1 VSVRSA
7 LSAPRT
13 QIVGPHYK
21 WLVLSNTTVGV
32 VLSGMN
38 ATSLMIALPVIFRG
52 IDLNPL
58 QPSNFPFLLWIMMG
72 YMLVLAAIVVTVGRI
87 GDIFGR
93 VRMYNLGFAVFTVAS
108 ILLSLVWSTGANGAL
123 ELVIMRMVQAI
134 GGALL
139 MANSAAIITDA
150 FPSDQLGLALGTN
163 MVAAIFGS
171 FFGILAGGLLSQV
184 GWRWVFMVN
193 VPFGVFGTVWAY
205 LKLKEIGVHIRARI
219 DWLGNIAFAGGLGMV
234 LVGVT
239 YGIEPYGTALTGW
252 GNPFVLGMILGGLAV
267 LGVFAVIELKVPDPM
282 FRLSLFRIRAF
293 TAGNLAGFL
302 AAVGRGGF
310 QFILIIWFQ
319 GIWLPQHGY
328 DFTVTPLWAG
338 VYMIP
343 WTAGFVISGPLSGR
357 LSDRYGARP
366 FATAGMVISAV
377 SFLLMLAFPA
387 NFDYLLFAL
396 VLLLSGIA
404 QGLFASPNTSS
415 IMNSVPARDRGA
427 ASGMRVTFANTG
439 MPLSMGLLFTLM
451 VLGLNASVPSAMYA
465 GLVSHGVPAAA
476 ATQLSHVPPLG
487 YLFSAFLG
495 YNPIAMLLGPQLLGS
510 LPAHQAAVLTSR
522 QFFPQLIGPAF
533 KQALV
538 PILLFAAVMSLIA
551 ALASALRGSR
561 FVHEE
566 AGSTLQRAARAR
578 AAAGARAA
586 ARSVA
591 LDGNGVAADGDGVAA
606 DGNGALVAG
615 NGADGPGGDATAVA
629 GGSSAGGHRVPLA
642 DRPATAISEPP
653 AVEDAP
659 VGGRR
664 SPTAPR

>member
-1 VSVRSA
+1 
-7 LSAPRT
+7 
-13 QIVGPHYK
+13 
-21 WLVLSNTTVGV
+21 
-32 VLSGMN
+32 
-38 ATSLMIALPVIFRG
+38 
-52 IDLNPL
+52 
-58 QPSNFPFLLWIMMG
+58 
-72 YMLVLAAIVVTVGRI
+72 
-87 GDIFGR
+87 
-93 VRMYNLGFAVFTVAS
+93 
-108 ILLSLVWSTGANGAL
+108 
-123 ELVIMRMVQAI
+123 MRMVQAI

-184 GWRWVFMVN
+184 GWRWVFLVN

>member
-1 VSVRSA
+1 MSVRSA

-13 QIVGPHYK
+13 QSVGPRYK

-32 VLSGMN
+32 LLSGMN
-38 ATSLMIALPVIFRG
+38 QTSLMIALPVIFRG

-72 YMLVLAAIVVTVGRI
+72 YMLVLATIVVTVGRI
-87 GDIFGR
+87 GDMFGR

-108 ILLSLVWSTGANGAL
+108 VLLSLVWSTGANGAL
-123 ELVIMRMVQAI
+123 ELVLMRMVQAV

-150 FPSDQLGLALGTN
+150 FPSEQLGLALGVN
-163 MVAAIFGS
+163 MVAAIFGT
-171 FFGILAGGLLSQV
+171 FFGILAGGLLSQI
-184 GWRWVFMVN
+184 GWRWVFLVN
-193 VPFGVFGTVWAY
+193 VPFGLFGTVWAY
-205 LKLKEIGVHIRARI
+205 LKLKEIGVHIRARV
-219 DWLGNIAFAGGLGMV
+219 DWLGNVAFAGGLGMV

-239 YGIEPYGTALTGW
+239 YAIQPYGTSLTGW
-252 GNPFVLGMILGGLAV
+252 GNPFVLGMIFGGLA
-267 LGVFAVIELKVPDPM
+267 LLAAFAVIELHVEDPM
-282 FRLSLFRIRAF
+282 FHLALFRIRSF
-293 TAGNLAGFL
+293 TAGNIAGFL

-343 WTAGFVISGPLSGR
+343 WTAGFVLSGPLAGR
-357 LSDRYGARP
+357 LSDRYGARA
-366 FATAGMVISAV
+366 FATAGMVISAG
-377 SFLLMLAFPA
+377 SFLLMLLFPA
-387 NFDYLLFAL
+387 NFDYELFAL

-404 QGLFASPNTSS
+404 QGLFAAPNTSS
-415 IMNSVPARDRGA
+415 IMNSVPARDRGV

-439 MPLSMGLLFTLM
+439 MPISMGLLFTIM

-465 GLVSHGVPAAA
+465 GLAGHGVPLAT

-487 YLFSAFLG
+487 YLFAAFLG
-495 YNPIAMLLGPQLLGS
+495 YNPIAMLLGSKVLAG
-510 LPAHQAAVLTSR
+510 LPAHQAALLTSR

-533 KQALV
+533 KSALV

-551 ALASALRGSR
+551 AVASALRGSR

-578 AAAGARAA
+578 ARAA
-586 ARSVA
+586 TRAVSGGGVA
-591 LDGNGVAADGDGVAA
+591 HAAAATGNG
-606 DGNGALVAG
+606 
-615 NGADGPGGDATAVA
+615 
-629 GGSSAGGHRVPLA
+629 GSAEPARRVSRAEEVNPPNS
-642 DRPATAISEPP
+642 RPH
-653 AVEDAP
+653 
-659 VGGRR
+659 
-664 SPTAPR
+664 

>member
-1 VSVRSA
+1 
-7 LSAPRT
+7 
-13 QIVGPHYK
+13 
-21 WLVLSNTTVGV
+21 
-32 VLSGMN
+32 
-38 ATSLMIALPVIFRG
+38 
-52 IDLNPL
+52 
-58 QPSNFPFLLWIMMG
+58 
-72 YMLVLAAIVVTVGRI
+72 
-87 GDIFGR
+87 
-93 VRMYNLGFAVFTVAS
+93 
-108 ILLSLVWSTGANGAL
+108 
-123 ELVIMRMVQAI
+123 
-134 GGALL
+134 
-139 MANSAAIITDA
+139 
-150 FPSDQLGLALGTN
+150 
-163 MVAAIFGS
+163 
-171 FFGILAGGLLSQV
+171 
-184 GWRWVFMVN
+184 
-193 VPFGVFGTVWAY
+193 
-205 LKLKEIGVHIRARI
+205 
-219 DWLGNIAFAGGLGMV
+219 
-234 LVGVT
+234 
-239 YGIEPYGTALTGW
+239 
-252 GNPFVLGMILGGLAV
+252 
-267 LGVFAVIELKVPDPM
+267 
-282 FRLSLFRIRAF
+282 
-293 TAGNLAGFL
+293 
-302 AAVGRGGF
+302 
-310 QFILIIWFQ
+310 
-319 GIWLPQHGY
+319 
-328 DFTVTPLWAG
+328 
-338 VYMIP
+338 
-343 WTAGFVISGPLSGR
+343 
-357 LSDRYGARP
+357 
-366 FATAGMVISAV
+366 MVISAV

>member
-1 VSVRSA
+1 
-7 LSAPRT
+7 
-13 QIVGPHYK
+13 
-21 WLVLSNTTVGV
+21 
-32 VLSGMN
+32 
-38 ATSLMIALPVIFRG
+38 
-52 IDLNPL
+52 
-58 QPSNFPFLLWIMMG
+58 
-72 YMLVLAAIVVTVGRI
+72 
-87 GDIFGR
+87 
-93 VRMYNLGFAVFTVAS
+93 
-108 ILLSLVWSTGANGAL
+108 
-123 ELVIMRMVQAI
+123 MRMVQAI

-184 GWRWVFMVN
+184 GWRWVFLVN

-615 NGADGPGGDATAVA
+615 NGADGPDGDATAVA
-629 GGSSAGGHRVPLA
+629 GGSSAGGDRVPLA
-642 DRPATAISEPP
+642 DGPATAISEPP